1 MIVLR
6 FITITLDVVFLF
18 MLSFFMRGLHWSD
31 PEERISL
38 IGFGWMMLAFILNI
52 ALVALL

>member
-18 MLSFFMRGLHWSD
+18 MLSFFMRGLRWSE

-52 ALVALL
+52 ALVVFL